1 MKIREATLW
10 AWGIALVLIGATL
23 SVFGNTGFLMLVD
36 SNDEIIMIGYDYIM
50 TIARVAVIP
59 AGAMV
64 ITLAIV
70 VRAMGHAER
79 KSDSE

>member
-79 KSDSE
+79 ESDSE